1 MKFQP
6 DCDPTEPEE
15 HFLWAVQSIP
25 LLGRG
30 CGTFLEPIARSI
42 SKHLWEC
49 GFRHDP
55 ALQTKKWQRPYR
67 GEQHVLNGSAQWMP
81 MDAEEEE
88 PVVIQDPALMTVRER
103 EAQVERLRYLGYKVN
118 DPVPEPPK
126 ARVVDALDQPP
137 RWDPAPHSVTE
148 VNAFLRG
155 LEDDPVERGRILF
168 AERNGKARNGILRR
182 WPNG

>member
-1 MKFQP
+1 M
-6 DCDPTEPEE
+6 
-15 HFLWAVQSIP
+15 
-25 LLGRG
+25 
-30 CGTFLEPIARSI
+30 
-42 SKHLWEC
+42 
-49 GFRHDP
+49 
-55 ALQTKKWQRPYR
+55 
-67 GEQHVLNGSAQWMP
+67 
-81 MDAEEEE
+81 
-88 PVVIQDPALMTVRER
+88 
-103 EAQVERLRYLGYKVN
+103 N
-118 DPVPEPPK
+118 DPVPEPSK